1 MPPNIRIASAIVA
14 ACFVVAVVL
23 SLVNPTSAPA
33 LVSCND
39 AGGQLN

>member
-1 MPPNIRIASAIVA
+1 MPPNIRIASAVVA

-23 SLVNPTSAPA
+23 SLVNPASAPA

-39 AGGQLN
+39 SGVQLN